1 MTVLAR
7 YAGEDTA
14 NSTPWY
20 RTLAWI
26 GRRRTACLTAS
37 TRLSTLPTSSWLPCC
52 TATLGFSTMGDLAV
66 FILFDETVK
75 RFYRVFV
82 FSGIPVV
89 RNTSYG
95 FRTFRSRRSF
105 RTPTIESI
113 RFHSSLPHGLRG
125 SDFSCTPASDHP
137 LEIVWQGSRFAAGVF
152 ALRLGNR
159 DALSLTLQDILTLK
173 LRNCRK
179 RHSRRHCRNKHN
191 DTIADN
197 NRFFITFPPYFIS
210 LNGIN
215 IKKRFQDMVTHDL
228 KAF

>member
-113 RFHSSLPHGLRG
+113 RFHSGLPHGLRG

-179 RHSRRHCRNKHN
+179 RHSRRHCQQY
-191 DTIADN
+191 T
-197 NRFFITFPPYFIS
+197 
-210 LNGIN
+210 
-215 IKKRFQDMVTHDL
+215 Q
-228 KAF
+228 

>member
-1 MTVLAR
+1 MTVLAH

-95 FRTFRSRRSF
+95 FRTFRSRRNF

-113 RFHSSLPHGLRG
+113 RFHSSLLHGFRG

-137 LEIVWQGSRFAAGVF
+137 LEVVRQRKGSAAGVLALLLCDGVGEYTRVQ
-152 ALRLGNR
+152 ALR
-159 DALSLTLQDILTLK
+159 
-173 LRNCRK
+173 
-179 RHSRRHCRNKHN
+179 
-191 DTIADN
+191 
-197 NRFFITFPPYFIS
+197 PPQTRS
-210 LNGIN
+210 
-215 IKKRFQDMVTHDL
+215 
-228 KAF
+228 A